1 MENVTEAQVS
11 NLFNNLNTNRSSI
24 GIPNKLIKIA
34 AEPLSVLFTQ
44 IYNQSIETGIVPN
57 ILKVSQVTPVYK
69 SGDATDPANY
79 RPISTLS
86 SFRKVFEKLIYNQ
99 LYNFLEKYS
108 ILYKY
113 QFGFRKGYSTE
124 QAILEIT
131 DSLKKAMDKKLVS
144 CGLFLDFSKA
154 FDTINHDILLSK
166 LYRYGI
172 RGNPL
177 RWFENYL
184 YNQVVKIGDT
194 ISSSQTIICGIPQG
208 STLGPLLFLL
218 YINDLPNCSSKLSF
232 RIFADDTNMFYTSND
247 LHNLEFVMNEEF
259 KSVVEYCA
267 INKLSINFSKTNF
280 YILVSSSRLSGNIN
294 ANNITIKSQIKYLGV
309 YKDQH
314 LHWGPQIKVSSRGK
328 NHHFFKFAIFR
339 RLNRAHQELSF
350 ETKNSRKKCFFLYRL
365 MECKSFFYA
374 NYFN

>member
-57 ILKVSQVTPVYK
+57 ILKVSQFTPVYK
-69 SGDATDPANY
+69 RGDATDPTNY

-86 SFRKVFEKLIYNQ
+86 PFSKVFEKLIYNQ
-99 LYNFLEKYS
+99 LYNVLEKHS

-218 YINDLPNCSSKLSF
+218 YINDFPNCSSKLSF
-232 RIFADDTNMFYTSND
+232 RIFADDTNMFYTSNN
-247 LHNLEFVMNEEF
+247 LRNLESVMNEEF

-309 YKDQH
+309 YMDQN
-314 LHWGPQIKVSSRGK
+314 LRCCGPQIRHINNKLAKNIGIIAKLRHYVNLHTMKQLYYSFIYPYLNLRCYHELGK
-328 NHHFFKFAIFR
+328 CLQN
-339 RLNRAHQELSF
+339 
-350 ETKNSRKKCFFLYRL
+350 
-365 MECKSFFYA
+365 
-374 NYFN
+374 